1 MGDAIKVYNNGECA
15 FGKVSE
21 GQGHTRRIM
30 LIEGVLDLIVS
41 RRTDLNNS
49 GSITVE
55 WQAQWCTKVLQQKSS
70 YKNRLKLKQDTFEP
84 FTNKS

>member
-30 LIEGVLDLIVS
+30 LIEGI
-41 RRTDLNNS
+41 S
-49 GSITVE
+49 GFWILLFQGE
-55 WQAQWCTKVLQQKSS
+55 QI
-70 YKNRLKLKQDTFEP
+70 
-84 FTNKS
+84 